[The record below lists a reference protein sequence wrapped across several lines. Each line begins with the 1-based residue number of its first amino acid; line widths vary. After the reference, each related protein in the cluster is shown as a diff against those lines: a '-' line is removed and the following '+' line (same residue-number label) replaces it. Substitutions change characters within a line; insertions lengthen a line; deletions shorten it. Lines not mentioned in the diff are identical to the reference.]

1 METGLNIRPVQTT
14 SVALVRAEP
23 SPQRQVAR
31 TELPEA
37 QVVSAAAESQPV
49 QYDQNDQQQ
58 KLRAVLNS
66 AIDVRLTAPQKK
78 IDRDEA
84 SQELVFRTVSVETGR
99 VVSQYP
105 DDAILRQRAYAV
117 QQRRAELDQ
126 AINASPG
133 DTPSDH
139 VQKVA

>member
-1 METGLNIRPVQTT
+1 MESGLNIRPVQTT

-31 TELPEA
+31 TELPETQA
-37 QVVSAAAESQPV
+37 VFAAAESQPV

-58 KLRAVLNS
+58 KLRAELNS
-66 AIDVRLTAPQKK
+66 AIDVRLTAPQRKV
-78 IDRDEA
+78 DRDDA
-84 SQELVFRTVSVETGR
+84 TQELVFRTVSAETGR

-105 DDAILRQRAYAV
+105 EDAILRQKAYAI
-117 QQRRAELDQ
+117 QLRRAELDQ
-126 AINASPG
+126 ALTAPPG

>member
-14 SVALVRAEP
+14 SVAPVRAEP
-23 SPQRQVAR
+23 SSQRQVAR

-58 KLRAVLNS
+58 KLRAELNS

-78 IDRDEA
+78 VDRDEA
-84 SQELVFRTVSVETGR
+84 SQELVFRTVSAETGR
-99 VVSQYP
+99 VTSQYP
-105 DDAILRQRAYAV
+105 DDAILRHKAYAI
-117 QQRRAELDQ
+117 QQRRAELTQ
-126 AINASPG
+126 ALNAAPG
-133 DTPSDH
+133 DTPDDH

>member
-37 QVVSAAAESQPV
+37 QVVSAAAESQSV

-58 KLRAVLNS
+58 KLRADLNS
-66 AIDVRLTAPQKK
+66 AIDVRLTSPQKK
-78 IDRDEA
+78 VDRDEA
-84 SQELVFRTVSVETGR
+84 SQELVFRTVSAETGR
-99 VVSQYP
+99 VTSQYP

-117 QQRRAELDQ
+117 QLRRAELEQ
-126 AINASPG
+126 ALNAGPG
-133 DTPSDH
+133 DTPDDH
-139 VQKVA
+139 IQKVA

>member
-37 QVVSAAAESQPV
+37 QVVSAAAESQSV

-58 KLRAVLNS
+58 KLRAELNS

-78 IDRDEA
+78 VDRDEA
-84 SQELVFRTVSVETGR
+84 SQELVFRTVSAATGR
-99 VVSQYP
+99 VTSQYP
-105 DDAILRQRAYAV
+105 DDAILRQKAYAI

-126 AINASPG
+126 ALSAGPG
-133 DTPSDH
+133 DTPDDR
-139 VQKVA
+139 VRKVA